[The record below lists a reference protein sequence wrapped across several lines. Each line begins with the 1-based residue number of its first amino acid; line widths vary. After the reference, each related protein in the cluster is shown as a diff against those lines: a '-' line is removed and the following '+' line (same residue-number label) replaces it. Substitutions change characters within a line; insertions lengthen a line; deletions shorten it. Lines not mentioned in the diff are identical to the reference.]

1 MDGAGDKGE
10 LPLTFT
16 GLRVS
21 EPCTGDTNA
30 NVASPEHAI
39 RIRFRPPYL
48 QTCKHDAR
56 GDALA
61 LVMEKMA
68 QK

>member
-1 MDGAGDKGE
+1 MDGAGDKVE
-10 LPLTFT
+10 LPHALT

-21 EPCTGDTNA
+21 EPCAGNA
-30 NVASPEHAI
+30 NSVASPEHAI